1 MGSLRA
7 VSRRLLLLLLVGIPV
22 VALAGVLSW
31 SFLRTPTL
39 PELLPPPV
47 SPLLPDL
54 AMSPLTDVSAVQIEG
69 GGDYVQFTAAVSNV
83 GVGAFIVH
91 AVRGD
96 GRGPWRVSQ
105 RFDEPDGSTS
115 ETVTNGDV
123 VWGGHGH
130 DHWHVH
136 LGASYWLTRPGS
148 SAVLRSY
155 DKVGFCFFDQ
165 RPLVTQ
171 PSTAPKHPQFPK
183 SACNGHGT
191 LEFTMGLSP
200 GWGDPYPWALPDQRL
215 LLTGLRD
222 GVYRLWATADPGRW
236 FREAERDEQR
246 HVARSPRAASDDPS
260 ARRGRPPGA
269 RGRPDVAR
277 ALARAEPER
286 GGGALR
292 HRRTAR
298 RRRAQHVADRRRH
311 PDRDERREHGQRRE
325 AETHDPYLTLPRLPR
340 HRPSPLAFVAYLGP

>member
-148 SAVLRSY
+148 SVVLRSY

-236 FREAERDEQR
+236 FREANETNNATWVDLRVQLR
-246 HVARSPRAASDDPS
+246 TTPPRVEVV
-260 ARRGRPPGA
+260 RRGPAGA
-269 RGRPDVAR
+269 PMWRAR
-277 ALARAEPER
+277 
-286 GGGALR
+286 
-292 HRRTAR
+292 
-298 RRRAQHVADRRRH
+298 
-311 PDRDERREHGQRRE
+311 
-325 AETHDPYLTLPRLPR
+325 
-340 HRPSPLAFVAYLGP
+340 